1 MADQN
6 SDEEPGRRRSP
17 RTVKLRKRAELL
29 VKPSD
34 DRPVFGVR
42 ISGFFLLCIALFL
55 FRFNTA
61 HWHGDDA
68 QYPDRP
74 DPYISHPAWL
84 LSDKNWHYY
93 VLTFS
98 TTSVMWYINFV
109 STPSFLSL
117 RPAWSYISL
126 LLLCKKLYDFYNFGR
141 LLYLIDFCY
150 FANFSFAYALWNVP
164 MKVAEHFDEGT
175 SSYSSHTDRPKGLK
189 GAADKVKKTVD
200 KVEKKIKMK
209 FSKEFPVIAKA
220 IFCVM
225 NGPVGGGTF
234 MLGTALAFHHPD
246 AFSSFWL
253 HVVPMW
259 FTYAL
264 RWRYYPMLLKKN
276 YPDLFEDIGDWRKR
290 DTYIAAL
297 KYFYLPWVVA
307 HALFL
312 IVHPYTPLA
321 KYETLFD
328 WVCYGGLPE
337 VRTDPFWTW
346 VGKVLAYCLAH
357 FVLSSQGLAAAALS
371 FKYQLVHFVWICCV
385 FFNCAYG
392 GFKFYEDTVNPPT
405 DVDLSGTMSPLDG
418 IKRSAL
424 AWCFLIPAY
433 IYCAYFPE
441 RSTIARSDVKRRKEE
456 GKKRD

>member
-1 MADQN
+1 M
-6 SDEEPGRRRSP
+6 SDDSP
-17 RTVKLRKRAELL
+17 HATTKRPPKDVKLRKRAELL
-29 VKPSD
+29 VKPSA
-34 DRPVFGVR
+34 DRPVFAFR
-42 ISGFFLLCIALFL
+42 ISTFFLLCIVLIL
-55 FRFNTA
+55 LRYNTSHFGGSSA
-61 HWHGDDA
+61 D
-68 QYPDRP
+68 YPDRP

-84 LSDKNWHYY
+84 LSSSNWHYY
-93 VLTFS
+93 FATLSITS
-98 TTSVMWYINFV
+98 TMWYMNFV
-109 STPSFLSL
+109 STPSFFTL

-126 LLLCKKLYDFYNFGR
+126 LLLFKKLYDFYNFGR

-164 MKVAEHFDEGT
+164 MKVAEHFDEE
-175 SSYSSHTDRPKGLK
+175 PAEEPEAKGLK
-189 GAADKVKKTVD
+189 GAAEKVKKTVD
-200 KVEKKIKMK
+200 KVENQLKRK
-209 FSKEFPVIAKA
+209 FGKEFPVIAKA

-264 RWRYYPMLLKKN
+264 RWRFYPRLLEKN
-276 YPDLFEDIGDWRKR
+276 YPDLFEDMGDWRKR

-297 KYFYLPWVVA
+297 KYFYLPWVIA
-307 HALFL
+307 HAVFL
-312 IVHPYTPLA
+312 IIHPYTPLA

-328 WVCYGGLPE
+328 WVCYGGLPK
-337 VRTDPFWTW
+337 VRTDPFFTW
-346 VGKVLAYCLAH
+346 VKKVLAYCLAH

-385 FFNCAYG
+385 FFNCAYF

-405 DVDLSGTMSPLDG
+405 DVDLSGAMSPLDG
-418 IKRSAL
+418 IKRCGF
-424 AWCFLIPAY
+424 AWACVIPAY
-433 IYCAYFPE
+433 LYCRAYPE
-441 RSTIARSDVKRRKEE
+441 LSTISRSEVKRRKAE
-456 GKKRD
+456 GKKED